1 MSGSLKGKKAL
12 VTGASRG
19 IGRAIAL
26 KLAKEGAEVC
36 IHHQQVNTAEAQ
48 VVADEITRSGGV
60 TSMVSGDLEFADQ
73 AISVGEETW
82 KKLGRID
89 ILINNAGIT
98 IRNHFL
104 DYTLEEIDRVTHVN
118 FRGTLLLTQIVARK
132 MVAAGVAGS
141 ITTITSV
148 NGVRPGLGLSVYGA
162 SKGAVEV
169 VMQGAAM
176 ELAPH
181 NIKVNTIAA
190 GAIET
195 DMTASVIRDP
205 QLKAKVDEGIP
216 MTRFGQPEEVA
227 KVVVALLISGSYMT
241 GASITVDGGLLL
253 MRGYGKPEK
262 YTPPVK
268 E

>member
-1 MSGSLKGKKAL
+1 MSGSLEGKKAL
-12 VTGASRG
+12 VTGASGG

-26 KLAKEGAEVC
+26 ELTKEGAEVC
-36 IHHQQVNTAEAQ
+36 IHHQQDNTAEAQ
-48 VVADEITRSGGV
+48 AVAHEITLSGGM

-73 AISVGEETW
+73 AISIGEEAW
-82 KKLGRID
+82 KKLGRVD

-118 FRGTLLLTQIVARK
+118 FRGTLLLTQTVARK
-132 MVAAGVAGS
+132 MISAGVAGS

-148 NGVRPGLGLSVYGA
+148 NGVRPGIGLSVYGA

-195 DMTASVIRDP
+195 AMTASVIQDP
-205 QLKAKVDEGIP
+205 QLKGKVDEGIP
-216 MTRFGQPEEVA
+216 MTRFGKPEEVA

-262 YTPPVK
+262 YLK
-268 E
+268 